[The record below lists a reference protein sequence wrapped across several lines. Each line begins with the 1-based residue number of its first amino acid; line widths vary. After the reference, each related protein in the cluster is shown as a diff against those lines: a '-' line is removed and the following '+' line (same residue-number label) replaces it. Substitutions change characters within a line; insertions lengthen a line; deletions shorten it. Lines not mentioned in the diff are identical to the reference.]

1 MTLLADTTDRTALI
15 RRARWLAIFTVVWN
29 LAEGV
34 VAMVGASI
42 DGSRALIGFGVDSFV
57 ESISAA
63 IVIWRL
69 GAEQRDPHRAEQ
81 VEQRALTAIG
91 VAFFLL
97 AAVVAFEAT
106 RSLLAG
112 ERPDASAIGIGLTVV
127 SLIVMP
133 VLARS
138 KRRVGRALESRSV
151 EADSQQTVA
160 CVYLS
165 AVVLVG
171 LVLNAL
177 FGWWWADPVAALGVA
192 GFLVREGLATLR
204 ADHVDEC
211 CG

>member
-1 MTLLADTTDRTALI
+1 MTLLVTTDRAALL
-15 RRARWLAIFTVVWN
+15 RRAHWLAVFTVVWN

-34 VAMVGASI
+34 IAMIGASTA
-42 DGSRALIGFGVDSFV
+42 GSRALVGFGFDSFV

-69 GAEQRDPHRAEQ
+69 RAEQRDPDRSAQ
-81 VEQRALTAIG
+81 VEQRALVAIG
-91 VAFFLL
+91 AAFFLL
-97 AAVVAFEAT
+97 AAVVAFEAL
-106 RSLLAG
+106 RSLVG
-112 ERPDASAIGIGLTVV
+112 SHEPDASAIGIALTAV
-127 SLIVMP
+127 SLAVMP
-133 VLARS
+133 VLARA
-138 KRRVGRALESRSV
+138 KRRVGRELESRSV

-171 LVLNAL
+171 LLLNAL
-177 FGWWWADPVAALGVA
+177 FGWWWADPVVALGVA
-192 GFLVREGLATLR
+192 GFLAREGAATLR